1 MSSSLQPVCCCLLQG
16 CAERGW
22 FSMQDVLCIW
32 GWRLEVEKDLHIA
45 VSSVP
50 YIFGHALPSAS
61 LTAFLD
67 AFGAGSCAS
76 AQQSAPLAVQTL
88 LQSIAC
94 HSAIMFGQSLTSAET
109 AGLIASLAGTRLPFH
124 CAHGRP
130 TTALLGDLDTW
141 SRRGP
146 SRRGIGG
153 LAGKSAGIRVLDVSV
168 AMKCVRKALGHVAS
182 KPQHFNT

>member
-1 MSSSLQPVCCCLLQG
+1 MES
-16 CAERGW
+16 
-22 FSMQDVLCIW
+22 
-32 GWRLEVEKDLHIA
+32 DLHIA

-67 AFGAGSCAS
+67 TFGAGTCAP

-94 HSAIMFGQSLTSAET
+94 RSAIMFGQSLSAAET
-109 AGLIASLAGTRLPFH
+109 AQLIEALAGTRLPFH

-130 TTALLGDLDTW
+130 TTVLLGDLDTW
-141 SRRGP
+141 SRKGP
-146 SRRGIGG
+146 SRRGLGG
-153 LAGKSAGIRVLDVSV
+153 LADKSDGIPVLDVSV
-168 AMKCVRKALGHVAS
+168 AMKRVGKALGHS
-182 KPQHFNT
+182 